1 MSPEG
6 FEPPTFGSGI
16 RRAAVAP
23 WVLQQYLSGTGI
35 IKFVLFQILVS
46 KTKPAVGVEPTT
58 PSLRSLCNN
67 HYATRASKPV
77 ARFELA
83 TLCLQGRCNN
93 HYATP
98 AFPLFRLFHCLG
110 RLAQLVEHWSNK
122 PRVAGSSP
130 VVTTSFVYITAP
142 L

>member
-23 WVLQQYLSGTGI
+23 WVLQRYLSGTGI

-67 HYATRASKPV
+67 HYATRAPT
-77 ARFELA
+77 AGGEIR
-83 TLCLQGRCNN
+83 TRD
-93 HYATP
+93 
-98 AFPLFRLFHCLG
+98 PLLTR
-110 RLAQLVEHWSNK
+110 QMQ
-122 PRVAGSSP
+122 
-130 VVTTSFVYITAP
+130 
-142 L
+142 